1 MLFEETKQKLKA
13 AAIAHYII
21 LVIAII
27 MMLLNTNGI
36 VKSPLLN
43 MVIQPAWI
51 YYVVWIIYSLLIA
64 VSITVFLIKHSK

>member
-1 MLFEETKQKLKA
+1 MLFEETKEKLKA
-13 AAIAHYII
+13 AAIAHYVI
-21 LVIAII
+21 LVIAIV
-27 MMLLNTNGI
+27 MLLLNSNGI

-64 VSITVFLIKHSK
+64 VSITVFLYKNK

>member
-1 MLFEETKQKLKA
+1 MLFEETKKKLKA

-27 MMLLNTNGI
+27 MMLLNINEV

-64 VSITVFLIKHSK
+64 VSITVFLHKNK